1 MKSTSGGI
9 QVREVRFIA
18 LPALAVLAGAFW
30 LAFQFVEPGPPKT
43 IVITTGLESGAY
55 YTFAQRYAKLLE
67 RSGIK
72 LEVRPS
78 KGSVD
83 NVERLRDPNSGVQL
97 GLLQGGIADAKSAPE
112 LVSLGRVFLEPLW
125 IFYRA
130 DHKLQRISELGGKR
144 IAIGPEGSG
153 TRKFAETLLK
163 QNGMIGG
170 ETKLLAL
177 GGQAAADALLKGET
191 DAIMLVLAS
200 DNAIVQ
206 SLLRDPDVRLMNL
219 AQAEAYSRLLP
230 YLSRVVLP
238 QGVVDL
244 GGNIPSE
251 DVSLLAAQTALVARE
266 DLHPAI
272 LALMAQTASEVH
284 AGAGLFQRPG
294 EFPKVSDPEFPM
306 SEDAVRSYK
315 SGQPFLQ
322 RYLPFWVAV
331 LVQRLAVMLLPI
343 ATIALPLVKLLPQV
357 YQWRIRRRIL
367 NWYAQLKRL
376 ENRLNTDRMM
386 TNADQH
392 RADIEH
398 IEEAVS
404 TIPVPLRY
412 STELYDLKSAVAL
425 VRQRIMAR
433 A

>member
-9 QVREVRFIA
+9 QVREVLFIV
-18 LPALAVLAGAFW
+18 LPALALLAGAFW

-83 NVERLRDPNSGVQL
+83 NVERLRDPKSGVQL
-97 GLLQGGIADAKSAPE
+97 GLVQGGIADAKERTRAGLARPRLFGAS
-112 LVSLGRVFLEPLW
+112 VD
-125 IFYRA
+125 IYRA

-170 ETKLLAL
+170 ETKLLPL
-177 GGQAAADALLKGET
+177 GGQEAADALLKGET

-244 GGNIPSE
+244 AGTSRQRTCHCSPHRPRWW
-251 DVSLLAAQTALVARE
+251 RE
-266 DLHPAI
+266 RI
-272 LALMAQTASEVH
+272 
-284 AGAGLFQRPG
+284 FI
-294 EFPKVSDPEFPM
+294 
-306 SEDAVRSYK
+306 
-315 SGQPFLQ
+315 Q
-322 RYLPFWVAV
+322 RYS
-331 LVQRLAVMLLPI
+331 R
-343 ATIALPLVKLLPQV
+343 
-357 YQWRIRRRIL
+357 
-367 NWYAQLKRL
+367 
-376 ENRLNTDRMM
+376 
-386 TNADQH
+386 
-392 RADIEH
+392 
-398 IEEAVS
+398 
-404 TIPVPLRY
+404 
-412 STELYDLKSAVAL
+412 
-425 VRQRIMAR
+425 
-433 A
+433 